1 MAMHSRAQ
9 VGLEY
14 LVLVAFLLV
23 IIGFVF
29 SYALTS
35 YQMNSDVAN
44 MKSAVDSLASSAN
57 QVYAL
62 GPGNIMYVQIVLS
75 ENIQSYSL
83 SGKTVSYTALV
94 MGSSTEFYS
103 ETKPNLEGSLPI
115 SSGRHII
122 KIESLENSVRFS
134 EYTG

>member
-1 MAMHSRAQ
+1 MARGQ

-14 LVLVAFLLV
+14 LVLVSFLLV

-44 MKSAVDSLASSAN
+44 MKAAVDSLASSAN

-62 GPGNIMYVQIVLS
+62 GPGNVMYAQVVLS

-83 SGKTVSYTALV
+83 SGKTVSYTSLV
-94 MGSSTEFYS
+94 MGSSTEFFS
-103 ETKPNLEGSLPI
+103 GAKPSLEGSLPI

-122 KIESLENSVRFS
+122 KVESLENSVKFS